1 MHRTFREISLLLL
14 VFSYVLGTEVPKKML
29 YAGIEL
35 EFSEK
40 VRAEIQKHVDFITR
54 NPLAFKSM
62 CEKASIYFPI
72 IREAFTYV
80 GVPEDLMYITI
91 QESGLRGNAVSSSLA
106 VGYWQLKD
114 FTAKEVGLTINSLV
128 DERRHIYRASV
139 GAALYFAK
147 QKIRY
152 DNWLYAVISYYEGG
166 SGAEPYTESKY
177 IGAKKMYLK
186 SLHWYAAKAIAHKI
200 AYEKHIPRIPSRKW
214 LQAKPLVGHISYY
227 TLLKK
232 EKLSQETFKKYNPWL
247 LKNKL
252 PQNYTVSYYVLQENV
267 PYAYA
272 GEPYKDF
279 NASLIAKYRSRYEE
293 KKNFFAEV
301 LPNKKENKQE
311 KKEIPEKKKKRKK
324 NPKPPKNI
332 AVFYVEKEPLYGK
345 EFVILKEGEDLF
357 DIAIRYGKKERKLR
371 RWNGL
376 SRNEPVP
383 VGSYILIVPPK
394 KATIHIVGRFE
405 TLHDIAL
412 KYKKKVEKLVELNR
426 LKSEKSGLYYG
437 QKIYLKHKKPID
449 EKLIVYAFDK
459 KEILKFEYRYDL
471 REDKKPHKIHK
482 VKKGE
487 TLWSIA
493 KRYKI
498 EINKLRELNNLTNN
512 SVYEGMILII
522 E

>member
-1 MHRTFREISLLLL
+1 MGRTFGKTLSWLL
-14 VFSYVLGTEVPKKML
+14 VFYYVFATEVPKKIT

-40 VRAEIQKHVDFITR
+40 VRSEIQKHVDFITR

-62 CEKASIYFPI
+62 CEKASVYFPI
-72 IREAFTYV
+72 IREAFQYV

-91 QESGLRGNAVSSSLA
+91 QESGLRGNAVSASLA
-106 VGYWQLKD
+106 VGYWQMKD
-114 FTAKEVGLTINSLV
+114 FTAKEVGLTINTQI

-166 SGAEPYTESKY
+166 TGAAPYTEAKY
-177 IGAKKMYLK
+177 IGAKKMYLNT
-186 SLHWYAAKAIAHKI
+186 LHWYAAKAIAHKI
-200 AYEKHIPRIPSRKW
+200 AYEKHISVPPEHKW
-214 LQAKPLVGHISYY
+214 LQAKPLAGNISYY
-227 TLLKK
+227 SLLKK
-232 EKLSQETFKKYNPWL
+232 EKISETEFRKYNPWL
-247 LKNKL
+247 LKKKIPL
-252 PQNYTVSYYVLQENV
+252 NYSISYYIPQENT
-267 PYAYA
+267 PYAYN

-279 NASLIAKYRSRYEE
+279 NAPLIAKYRPQYEDTKPLWTE
-293 KKNFFAEV
+293 IKI
-301 LPNKKENKQE
+301 E
-311 KKEIPEKKKKRKK
+311 KKEKKIKKQPLPVKRRK
-324 NPKPPKNI
+324 NPKPPGNI

-345 EFVILKEGEDLF
+345 DFAVLKENEDLF
-357 DIAIRYGKKERKLR
+357 DLAIKYGKKERKLR
-371 RWNGL
+371 RWNKL
-376 SRNEPVP
+376 SKNEPVP
-383 VGSYILIVPPK
+383 VGSYILLVPPK
-394 KATIHIVGRFE
+394 KASVHIVGRFE
-405 TLHDIAL
+405 TLHDIAM
-412 KYKKKVEKLVELNR
+412 KYKKKPEKLAELNR
-426 LKSEKSGLYYG
+426 LKGENPGLYYG

-449 EKLIVYAFDK
+449 EKLIVYAFNK
-459 KEILKFEYRYDL
+459 KDILKFNFTHKT
-471 REDKKPHKIHK
+471 EDEKNHKTHK

-512 SVYEGMILII
+512 SVYEGMILKL